1 MSAWACKGASCSSSE
16 MGRLWSPR
24 FYLSRFLGTGFRLV
38 GGRTFFCFT
47 KRKQPK
53 KRRPRV
59 TRSALPTSLR
69 NSKPA
74 GAAELGLRSQTVLAL
89 CPPASPLLGA
99 AHGALRSKAI
109 PPAPRPTSRHSRVG
123 GNLGGAWIPAYAG
136 MTVQPLQL
144 TSQQIAA
151 VDLEKRQKIKTPHRT
166 RTPCRAPWA
175 ALSNAGDR
183 EISACLFFAYFL
195 LAKQKKVRRQQGG
208 NPGQVTGIA
217 IKTSRRHQHETHH
230 PR

>member
-1 MSAWACKGASCSSSE
+1 M
-16 MGRLWSPR
+16 LV
-24 FYLSRFLGTGFRLV
+24 FR
-38 GGRTFFCFT
+38 
-47 KRKQPK
+47 
-53 KRRPRV
+53 
-59 TRSALPTSLR
+59 
-69 NSKPA
+69 N
-74 GAAELGLRSQTVLAL
+74 GAALVAPFLSFQVFGHGFPPGWRAHFLLFHQKKTAKEKATPGYAVGFADFPALLETGGGCGTRASPQTVLAL